1 MSKIFSTGTITR
13 INKETLEVHLE
24 DNNVILALIYNPK
37 KLYKQEY
44 IEVGYKVYF
53 LYDTITR
60 EILRL
65 DVIKKSVLEHWY
77 TLGGFN

>member
-1 MSKIFSTGTITR
+1 MSKIFSTGTITG

-65 DVIKKSVLEHWY
+65 DVIKKSVL
-77 TLGGFN
+77 

>member
-24 DNNVILALIYNPK
+24 DNNVILALLYNPK

-65 DVIKKSVLEHWY
+65 DVIKKSVL
-77 TLGGFN
+77 

>member
-1 MSKIFSTGTITR
+1 MSRLFKEGIIGK

-65 DVIKKSVLEHWY
+65 DVIKKSVL
-77 TLGGFN
+77 

>member
-1 MSKIFSTGTITR
+1 MSSIFANGEITR
-13 INKETLEVHLE
+13 INKDTLEIHIT
-24 DNNVILALIYNPK
+24 DNNVIMALLYNPK

-53 LYDTITR
+53 LYDTKTR

-65 DVIKKSVLEHWY
+65 DVLKK
-77 TLGGFN
+77 